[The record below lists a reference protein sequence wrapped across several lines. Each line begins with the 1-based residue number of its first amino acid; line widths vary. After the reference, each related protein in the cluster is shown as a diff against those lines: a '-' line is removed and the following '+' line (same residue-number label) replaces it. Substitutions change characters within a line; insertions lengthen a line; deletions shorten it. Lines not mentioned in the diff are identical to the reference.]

1 MSRSAE
7 LGTQHNP
14 LRVAIIGSGP
24 SGFYAA
30 EALLKSAP
38 AVSVDMFERLPA
50 PFGLVRNGVAPDHP
64 KLKEAIFVYAKIA
77 EHPQFSFF
85 GNVTIGHDVTV
96 AELRASHHALVFCC
110 GAETDRKLDIPGD
123 ELPGSHTAT
132 EFVGW
137 YNGHPD
143 YRNREFDLSSKV
155 AVVIGQGN
163 VAVDVCRILSK
174 TIDELKHTDIAQ
186 HALDA
191 LADSKIR
198 EIHMIGRRGP
208 AQAKFTHVE
217 IRELGELADCD
228 PVVNPDDLKL
238 NPESEAELADKR
250 NRSPIKNMEIL
261 STFANRPAPTKR
273 KRCYLRFL
281 ASPVELQGSDRVER
295 LVLARNHL
303 EGEPFKQIARETG
316 EKIVLDCGL
325 VFRSIGYRGVPMLG
339 LPFDERRGV
348 FSNRDGRVTEPDGS
362 ALPGLYCAGWIK
374 RGPSGIIGTNRAD
387 SVATVKA
394 LLSDVERKSIDTTAR
409 PGADIIYPML
419 KARSVR
425 VFGYPD
431 WLKIDA
437 AEIERGAP
445 LGKPREK
452 FTLIEEMLVALK
464 MNRRFVDR

>member
-1 MSRSAE
+1 
-7 LGTQHNP
+7 
-14 LRVAIIGSGP
+14 
-24 SGFYAA
+24 
-30 EALLKSAP
+30 
-38 AVSVDMFERLPA
+38 
-50 PFGLVRNGVAPDHP
+50 
-64 KLKEAIFVYAKIA
+64 
-77 EHPQFSFF
+77 
-85 GNVTIGHDVTV
+85 
-96 AELRASHHALVFCC
+96 
-110 GAETDRKLDIPGD
+110 
-123 ELPGSHTAT
+123 
-132 EFVGW
+132 
-137 YNGHPD
+137 
-143 YRNREFDLSSKV
+143 
-155 AVVIGQGN
+155 
-163 VAVDVCRILSK
+163 
-174 TIDELKHTDIAQ
+174 
-186 HALDA
+186 
-191 LADSKIR
+191 
-198 EIHMIGRRGP
+198 
-208 AQAKFTHVE
+208 
-217 IRELGELADCD
+217 
-228 PVVNPDDLKL
+228 
-238 NPESEAELADKR
+238 
-250 NRSPIKNMEIL
+250 
-261 STFANRPAPTKR
+261 
-273 KRCYLRFL
+273 
-281 ASPVELQGSDRVER
+281 
-295 LVLARNHL
+295 L

-362 ALPGLYCAGWIK
+362 ALRGLYCAGWIK

>member
-1 MSRSAE
+1 MSPSAE
-7 LGTQHNP
+7 LGTEQNP

-30 EALLKSAP
+30 EMLLKSGLD
-38 AVSVDMFERLPA
+38 VSVDMFERLPA

-85 GNVTIGHDVTV
+85 GNVTIGRDVTV

-110 GAETDRKLDIPGD
+110 GAETDRKLDIPGE

-143 YRNREFDLSSKV
+143 YRDREFDLSSKV

-208 AQAKFTHVE
+208 AQAKFTHGE

-250 NRSPIKNMEIL
+250 NRMPIKNMEIL
-261 STFANRPAPTKR
+261 SAFAKRPAPTKR
-273 KRCYLRFL
+273 KHCYLRFL

-303 EGEPFKQIARETG
+303 EGEPFKQIARESG

-348 FSNRDGRVTEPDGS
+348 FSNRDGRVTEPDGA

-394 LLSDVERKSIDTTAR
+394 LLSDVERKSIDTAAR

-419 KARSVR
+419 KARGVR
-425 VFGYPD
+425 VLGYPD

-464 MNRRFVDR
+464 INRRFVDR

>member
-85 GNVTIGHDVTV
+85 GNATIGHDVTV

-110 GAETDRKLDIPGD
+110 GAETDRKLDIPGE